1 MSDSQPSVNR
11 LARTADDDSYLLN
24 SAETNVEIESARLGK
39 LQQASDSSTI
49 GHLDAIGV
57 GPGWRCLEVGAGA
70 GSIASWLGT
79 RVGPTGSVLATDVN
93 VDRLGGLPGNVEV
106 RRHDIRHEE
115 LEPAAYDLVHCRFV
129 LMHLA
134 DPAAAL
140 NKLTASLA
148 PGGWLLV
155 EEGDFGLV
163 EFAGAAESARATEVL
178 HTLHEQW
185 AASGVVSS
193 YFGRRLPGLVL
204 ALGLESFGVDVSTQT
219 GGPGDPAYEATRL
232 GWPNIRAG
240 FAATGTS
247 EDDLRCIDV
256 AVADSAFVVGITTV
270 GVWGRLSR

>member
-1 MSDSQPSVNR
+1 MSDPQPPVDR
-11 LARTADDDSYLLN
+11 GARSADDDSYLLN
-24 SAETNVEIESARLGK
+24 SAGTDVEMETARLRE

-49 GHLDAIGV
+49 SHLDAIGV

-70 GSIASWLGT
+70 GSIARWLGS

-93 VDRLGGLPGNVEV
+93 IGRLGNLPGNVEV
-106 RRHDIRHEE
+106 SRHDIRNEE
-115 LEPAAYDLVHCRFV
+115 LKPAAYDLVHCRFV

-140 NKLTASLA
+140 NKMTAALA
-148 PGGWLLV
+148 PGGWLVV

-163 EFAGAAESARATEVL
+163 EFSGAPESARATEIVR
-178 HTLHEQW
+178 TLHAQW
-185 AASGVVSS
+185 AAAGIVNS

-219 GGPGDPAYEATRL
+219 GRPGQPAHEATRL

-247 EDDLRCIDV
+247 EDDLRCVDA
-256 AVADSAFVVGITTV
+256 AVADSGFVIGITTV
-270 GVWGRLSR
+270 GVWGRLRR